1 VCGLGDVEIVAAHWS
16 RLLKDFEAGKIDVL
30 GNVARTD
37 ARLGSMDFSIAH
49 AYVHGVVF
57 NRRDRPEIRTTADLN
72 GKVIGVLEG
81 SLAHLHALAHNGWGG
96 TLRRFNAPKRSSMR

>member
-1 VCGLGDVEIVAAHWS
+1 
-16 RLLKDFEAGKIDVL
+16 VL

-57 NRRDRPEIRTTADLN
+57 NRRDRPEIRTTADLH

-81 SLAHLHALAHNGWGG
+81 DLAHLHALAHDGWAAPFAASM
-96 TLRRFNAPKRSSMR
+96 LPKRSSMR